1 MQVGGWGH
9 LGVFGVI
16 GGQILKISQPRQI
29 IYQNDALGHVIT
41 KKGFTRSLDPKLG
54 VFGVI
59 GGQNLKISEPRQ
71 IIYQIEALAHV
82 VTKKGLSRSWP
93 VN

>member
-1 MQVGGWGH
+1 M
-9 LGVFGVI
+9 GVFGVI
-16 GGQILKISQPRQI
+16 GGQILKISEPRQI

-71 IIYQIEALAHV
+71 IIYQNDALGRV
-82 VTKKGLSRSWP
+82 ITIKRFSTLPRNTLSSFTF
-93 VN
+93 